1 MSRLPAPL
9 RRLLRRAADL
19 SGLQRVLVSVAAV
32 VVALVIGGF
41 VVLGS
46 GYIASC
52 REPALYLFG
61 TSFCFDPV
69 EVYAAM
75 YQGAFG
81 TQTNQALTLQRTT
94 LLVFTALAF
103 AIPYRAGLFN
113 IGAQGQFVLA
123 ALGTTVTL
131 LVLGPLVSGGG
142 LLATAVLVPAGLVAG
157 GLVGGL
163 YGLLPGVLKARYG
176 TNEVIST
183 LLLNFIATA
192 VAIVLVK
199 RFFNNPGIQGT
210 VTRSVPEAA
219 VLKPW
224 LFPTGSRFSVAVL
237 AATLLLVVGFWWL
250 LNRTTIGYDIRVL
263 GRQRAAAV
271 FGGVDAARTTVLSM
285 TIAGAVAGLGGA
297 LYVMMVV
304 GRWQTGV
311 PPLGFDGIAVS
322 VLAGNNPL
330 ALVPSGVL
338 FGALQSGGLAINF
351 QLGIP
356 RDLVE
361 VLRGLVILLVA
372 TPELFRIAGRYLRRR
387 GRLRPAGGKPG

>member
-1 MSRLPAPL
+1 MSGVPARL
-9 RRLLRRAADL
+9 RRLLRRAAAL
-19 SGLQRVLVSVAAV
+19 SGFQRVLVSAAAV
-32 VVALVIGGF
+32 VAALVIGGF

-46 GYIASC
+46 GYVASC

-131 LVLGPLVSGGG
+131 LWLGPLVSGGP
-142 LLATAVLVPAGLVAG
+142 LATAVLVPAGLVAG
-157 GLVGGL
+157 ALVGAL

-199 RFFNNPGIQGT
+199 RFFNNPDIQGT
-210 VTRSVPEAA
+210 VTRSIPEAA

-237 AATLLLVVGFWWL
+237 AGTLLLVAGFWWL
-250 LNRTTIGYDIRVL
+250 LNRTTLGYDIRVL

-372 TPELFRIAGRYLRRR
+372 TPELFRILGRTLRRR
-387 GRLRPAGGKPG
+387 GRLQPTGGETG

>member
-1 MSRLPAPL
+1 MSRLPAWL
-9 RRLLRRAADL
+9 SRLLRRAAGL
-19 SGLQRVLVSVAAV
+19 SGLERALVSVAAV
-32 VVALVIGGF
+32 VAALVLGGF

-52 REPALYLFG
+52 REPTLFLFG

-81 TQTNQALTLQRTT
+81 TQLNQALTLQRMT
-94 LLVFTALAF
+94 LLVFTGLAF

-131 LVLGPLVSGGG
+131 LWLGPLVSGGG

-157 GLVGGL
+157 ALAGGL

-199 RFFNNPGIQGT
+199 RFFNDPGIQGT
-210 VTRSVPEAA
+210 VSRSIPEAA
-219 VLKPW
+219 VLRPW
-224 LFPTGSRFSVAVL
+224 LFPTGARFSVAVL
-237 AATLLLVVGFWWL
+237 AATLALVVGFWWL
-250 LNRTTIGYDIRVL
+250 LNRTTLGYDIRVL

-304 GRWQTGV
+304 GRWQTGI
-311 PPLGFDGIAVS
+311 PALGFDGIAVS

-387 GRLRPAGGKPG
+387 GRLRPAGGEAG